1 MQQNELQKLK
11 VFAFGL
17 KKPSIQQTTCRLWNP
32 QWHQTEDMDS
42 FQNCGEIEDGHP
54 TRIQWIF
61 EENAAPFGCLEQH
74 GAASDSILRTLK
86 TPWAPCGTA
95 NHLAAGSLGQMEVP
109 WLQQSCSVGLDL
121 LPPLVHAR
129 KGCAVAGRRGPGEG
143 SWLCWWHVV
152 GVGLGFGI

>member
-1 MQQNELQKLK
+1 MQRNELQKLK

-17 KKPSIQQTTCRLWNP
+17 KKPSIKQTTCRLWNP

-61 EENAAPFGCLEQH
+61 EENAAPFGCLGQH
-74 GAASDSILRTLK
+74 GAASDSMLRNLK

-95 NHLAAGSLGQMEVP
+95 NHLAAGSLGQMEVHG
-109 WLQQSCSVGLDL
+109 CSRVVQWVL
-121 LPPLVHAR
+121 LYYLPRCVLERVAQWSDAQAMG
-129 KGCAVAGRRGPGEG
+129 KGADFADDMLWV
-143 SWLCWWHVV
+143 WV
-152 GVGLGFGI
+152 

>member
-1 MQQNELQKLK
+1 
-11 VFAFGL
+11 
-17 KKPSIQQTTCRLWNP
+17 
-32 QWHQTEDMDS
+32 MDS

-109 WLQQSCSVGLDL
+109 WLQQSCSVWICYLHWCTLERVAQWRDAEALG
-121 LPPLVHAR
+121 
-129 KGCAVAGRRGPGEG
+129 KGADFADDMLWV
-143 SWLCWWHVV
+143 WV
-152 GVGLGFGI
+152 